1 MKKLTVYYSVKM
13 VQQRNQRGQFT
24 NKSNSERRVRSIRVT
39 DEVWD
44 KFGEMAIQQGITRAD
59 LLEEIVDS
67 SCVIHGDREVVK
79 ILEEALKLKAN
90 AGGAIK
96 KRIRDALKILS

>member
-1 MKKLTVYYSVKM
+1 MYYSVKM
-13 VQQRNQRGQFT
+13 VQQRNQRGQFAS
-24 NKSNSERRVRSIRVT
+24 KSNSERRVRSIRVT

-44 KFGEMAIQQGITRAD
+44 KFGEMAIQRSITRAD
-59 LLEEIVDS
+59 LLEEIVES
-67 SCVIHGDREVVK
+67 NRVIHGDKQAVK

-96 KRIRDALKILS
+96 KRIKDVLKILS

>member
-1 MKKLTVYYSVKM
+1 M
-13 VQQRNQRGQFT
+13 VQQRNQRGQFIS
-24 NKSNSERRVRSIRVT
+24 KSNSERRVRSIRVT

-44 KFGEMAIQQGITRAD
+44 KFGEMAVQRGITRAD
-59 LLEEIVDS
+59 LLEETIDN
-67 SCVIHGDREVVK
+67 SCVIHGDREVIK

-96 KRIRDALKILS
+96 KKIKDVLNILS

>member
-1 MKKLTVYYSVKM
+1 M
-13 VQQRNQRGQFT
+13 QQRNQQGQFI
-24 NKSNSERRVRSIRVT
+24 NKSDSERRVRSIRVT
-39 DEVWD
+39 DEVWE
-44 KFGEMAIQQGITRAD
+44 KFGEMAIQRGITRAD
-59 LLEEIVDS
+59 LLEEIIDLNRVIRGDS
-67 SCVIHGDREVVK
+67 RVVE

>member
-1 MKKLTVYYSVKM
+1 M
-13 VQQRNQRGQFT
+13 VQQRNQRGQFAS
-24 NKSNSERRVRSIRVT
+24 KSNSERRVKSIRVT

-44 KFGEMAIQQGITRAD
+44 KFGEIAIQRGITRAD
-59 LLEEIVDS
+59 LLEEIIDS
-67 SCVIHGDREVVK
+67 NRVIHGSREIVT

-96 KRIRDALKILS
+96 QKIRDVLKILS